1 MCLCCLER
9 DAVKFSFHKLDRS
22 IFSLVNLVVK
32 EFLKFR
38 DDSKYFNLHTR
49 YILNEDDKNH

>member
-1 MCLCCLER
+1 MYLCFLER
-9 DAVKFSFHKLDRS
+9 DAVKFSFHNTLS
-22 IFSLVNLVVK
+22 VNLVVK

-49 YILNEDDKNH
+49 NILNEDDKNH